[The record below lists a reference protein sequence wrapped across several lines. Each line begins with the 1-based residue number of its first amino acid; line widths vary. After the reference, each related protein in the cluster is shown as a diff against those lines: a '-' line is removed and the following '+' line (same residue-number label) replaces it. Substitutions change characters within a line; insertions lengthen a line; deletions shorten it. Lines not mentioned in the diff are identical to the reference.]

1 MRPRIE
7 LPGALLVALGL
18 TAALSFGRPAAA
30 TEVNRVVLRVN
41 DRIVTLYDYL
51 ERLAD
56 RREQIARSEASAEDR
71 QRLLAEAPKEVLRDF
86 LDENLLLSRA
96 DQLDVNPSAETLA
109 SAEAQAR
116 KNWGI
121 DDDAQFRNALRQTGM
136 TVEDFHTRV
145 RETLMYQEVLDRD
158 VMSQVKVSDD
168 ELQRYYREHP
178 DEFKVG
184 MQLHLREVVVLE
196 QSGKSAEELEQ
207 VARALH
213 AQLAAGKTLED
224 IAASGKDT
232 GSTSAAIDLGWL
244 EPKDIDP
251 AITAAVEGLAHH
263 EYTQPVKGRGGWH
276 LVQLIER
283 QDAHLR
289 PFEEVRDAL
298 RNRERSQRYQDRL
311 ADYMTGLEEKAFI
324 SSNVPPE
331 AQGFRREHAQVPGAD
346 PLEALRPEPAKPAAP
361 APAPAAPTPAP
372 PATPSTPPPP
382 PPPHS

>member
-109 SAEAQAR
+109 GAEAQAR

-207 VARALH
+207 AARALH

-251 AITAAVEGLAHH
+251 AITAAVEGLGHH

-382 PPPHS
+382 PPPYS

>member
-1 MRPRIE
+1 MSPRIE
-7 LPGALLVALGL
+7 FRGALLVAFGL
-18 TAALSFGRPAAA
+18 TAAISLGRPAAA

-41 DRIVTLYDYL
+41 DRIVTLYDYQ
-51 ERLAD
+51 ERLGD

-86 LDENLLLSRA
+86 LDETLLLSRA
-96 DQLDVNPSAETLA
+96 DQLDINPSADALA
-109 SAEAQAR
+109 GAEAQAR
-116 KNWGI
+116 KNWGME
-121 DDDAQFRNALRQTGM
+121 DDAQFRNALRQTGI
-136 TVEDFHTRV
+136 TAEEFRTRV

-158 VMSQVKVSDD
+158 VMSLVKVGD
-168 ELQRYYREHP
+168 EDLQRYYREHP
-178 DEFKVG
+178 EEFRVA

-207 VARALH
+207 AARALH

-224 IAASGKDT
+224 LAASGRDSAT
-232 GSTSAAIDLGWL
+232 TSAVIDLGWL

-251 AITAAVEGLAHH
+251 AIAAAVDGLAHH
-263 EYTQPVKGRGGWH
+263 DYAQPVKGRGGWH

-289 PFEEVRDAL
+289 PFDEVREAL
-298 RNRERSQRYQDRL
+298 RNRERSRRYQDRL
-311 ADYMTGLEEKAFI
+311 ADYMAGLEEKAFI

-346 PLEALRPEPAKPAAP
+346 PLEALRPEAAKPAAP
-361 APAPAAPTPAP
+361 APPAAAPEPAP